1 MLMKRAILGAAMAL
15 AMATP
20 VLADEM
26 QWVGVNGAVWGADGV
41 YYYVSPYE
49 AYDTVR
55 GVNLRLYCIDFDD
68 DAAAAWAADIRSL
81 SQRNTPQ
88 FLHGSFAN
96 AFPLYLEAAWLIED
110 SLKQHELIVHQLAVW
125 TLFDDGQPHRGVTL
139 ARQIADSGYDDRVL
153 EALRS
158 AEHAVFPAV
167 GQARWQPALAWSVV
181 TGDPQWQADHGRVQE
196 FMTATPA
203 PEPGTAFL
211 FGAGMVLLMIGRGRH
226 GGASR

>member
-1 MLMKRAILGAAMAL
+1 
-15 AMATP
+15 
-20 VLADEM
+20 
-26 QWVGVNGAVWGADGV
+26 
-41 YYYVSPYE
+41 
-49 AYDTVR
+49 
-55 GVNLRLYCIDFDD
+55 
-68 DAAAAWAADIRSL
+68 
-81 SQRNTPQ
+81 
-88 FLHGSFAN
+88 
-96 AFPLYLEAAWLIED
+96 
-110 SLKQHELIVHQLAVW
+110 
-125 TLFDDGQPHRGVTL
+125 
-139 ARQIADSGYDDRVL
+139 VL

-211 FGAGMVLLMIGRGRH
+211 FGAGIVLLMIGRGRH